1 MRKQLLIA
9 LLTTWPCIAGNCEDK
24 NKEQNKLIH
33 LMFPNS
39 LPALH
44 GALCA
49 EKELLMLEMQGKS
62 NYNSS
67 LSLWQ
72 QHANESRMIE
82 TAKAL
87 SEVEEALRSPL
98 LCEKNRSF
106 KYMLI
111 QALSQ
116 IVVESIARFVA
127 GIGPNAPQKKSKI
140 WRINNNI

>member
-1 MRKQLLIA
+1 MRKQLLMA
-9 LLTTWPCIAGNCEDK
+9 LLTTWPCIAGHCEGK
-24 NKEQNKLIH
+24 NKEQINTLNH
-33 LMFPNS
+33 FMYTYL
-39 LPALH
+39 LPATH

-49 EKELLMLEMQGKS
+49 EKRMLEMQGKS